1 LNKKILKNIFE
12 VKNPDQRSGILLS
25 LLQEGRCP
33 SRTAEDITL
42 IEQKMETMK
51 NQKKHETKIR
61 IRYKDT
67 DRMGVVYYGNYLT
80 FFEVA
85 RAEFMRDLGL
95 PYSQM
100 ESEGFSLAVIEAV
113 AKYHANVGYDSV
125 VTVETLLSAPGK
137 VRIRFDYRVLDEEGK
152 LLVDGHTMHACI
164 DENMKPTR
172 IPPHLKKVVQEN
184 IST

>member
-1 LNKKILKNIFE
+1 
-12 VKNPDQRSGILLS
+12 
-25 LLQEGRCP
+25 
-33 SRTAEDITL
+33 
-42 IEQKMETMK
+42 
-51 NQKKHETKIR
+51 
-61 IRYKDT
+61 
-67 DRMGVVYYGNYLT
+67 MGVVYYGNYLT

-113 AKYHANVGYDSV
+113 AKYHANVGYDAM
-125 VTVETLLSAPGK
+125 VTVKTMLSAPGK
-137 VRIRFDYRVLDEEGK
+137 VRIRFDYRVFDEEGK

-164 DENMKPTR
+164 GENMKPTR
-172 IPPHLKKVVQEN
+172 IPPHLHKVVQEN